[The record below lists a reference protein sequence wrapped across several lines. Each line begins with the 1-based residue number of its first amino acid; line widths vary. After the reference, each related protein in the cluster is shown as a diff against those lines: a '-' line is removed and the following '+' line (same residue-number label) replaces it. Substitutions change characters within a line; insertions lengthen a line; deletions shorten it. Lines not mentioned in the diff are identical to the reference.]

1 MTAQCE
7 IVRRALEGE
16 GEQAEI
22 GAHIKSCNVC
32 RAHADVL
39 QLLAELEP
47 GAPDPEA
54 VREIMTALP
63 SAPWQRRR
71 LTTWLPLAAGL
82 GLVVAGLGLLGGM
95 PAAGAVAL
103 VPGAASSV
111 FAYLAAW
118 FLDALTAVRG
128 TSHALEIAVVVQGAG
143 LLLWLAVVAVSSGW
157 ATIALARGPRRGT
170 RS

>member
-1 MTAQCE
+1 VTGQCE

-22 GAHIKSCNVC
+22 EAHSKSCDVC
-32 RAHADVL
+32 RAHAEML
-39 QLLAELEP
+39 QLLAGLEP

-54 VREIMTALP
+54 LREIMAALP
-63 SAPWQRRR
+63 STPWQRRR
-71 LTTWLPLAAGL
+71 FATWLPLAAGF
-82 GLVVAGLGLLGGM
+82 GLAVTGLGLLGGM
-95 PAAGAVAL
+95 PAAGTVAL
-103 VPGAASSV
+103 VPGAASNV

-128 TSHALEIAVVVQGAG
+128 TSRALEIAVVVQGAG
-143 LLLWLAVVAVSSGW
+143 LLLWLAAVAVSSGW
-157 ATIALARGPRRGT
+157 AAIALARGPRSGT